1 MEERLLE
8 EELRL
13 DGFGSSRMFAAAAAA
28 ADNEVGD

>member
-13 DGFGSSRMFAAAAAA
+13 DGFGSSRMFAAAA
-28 ADNEVGD
+28 DNEVDG